1 MATTIL
7 VVDDHSGF
15 RASARKLLESEGFD
29 VVGEAVDG
37 ESAVRTA
44 RELKPEVALVDVY
57 LPDVDGLEV
66 ASRLRG
72 LDRPPAV
79 ILISSHGQSELD
91 PLIPDSGAR
100 GFLPKSQL
108 SREALEALL

>member
-1 MATTIL
+1 MGKTVL

-15 RASARKLLESEGFD
+15 RASARQLLESEGFE
-29 VVGEAVDG
+29 VIGEAEDG
-37 ESAVRTA
+37 ESAVTKA
-44 RELKPEVALVDVY
+44 EQLQPELALVDVY
-57 LPDVDGLEV
+57 LPDVDGLVV

-72 LDRPPAV
+72 LANPPAV
-79 ILISSHGQSELD
+79 ILISSHGKSEFD

>member
-1 MATTIL
+1 MGKTVL

-15 RASARKLLESEGFD
+15 RASARQLLESEGFE
-29 VVGEAVDG
+29 VIGEAEDG
-37 ESAVRTA
+37 ESAVKKA
-44 RELKPEVALVDVY
+44 EELQPELALVDVY
-57 LPDVDGLEV
+57 LPDVDGLVV

-72 LDRPPAV
+72 LENPPAV

-100 GFLPKSQL
+100 GFLPKSRL